1 MSPGEAQTRA
11 SVPGGHLFLTAAM
24 DARRLGRRRL
34 LFFTSIFALTAVAT
48 WFMADLLWRGGMNGV
63 EVALLVL
70 FVILFAHVAAG
81 FCTAFVGFYVMNR
94 GGDSSR
100 IGLTLPPGEDAPL
113 ASTAIVM
120 PVFNEDV
127 SRVFEGL
134 RVVYRSVQ
142 ETRRL
147 EHFDF
152 FVLSDSN
159 QPNQWVQ
166 EEVAWLELCKQVGGF
181 GKIFYRKRRHSINKK
196 AGNVAD
202 FLRRWGR
209 RYRYM
214 IVLDADSIMTGR
226 ALVQL
231 VALMERN
238 PSVGIIQ
245 TAPRIVNG
253 ETLFARLQS
262 FASRLYSPLFLAGLN
277 YWQQHEGN
285 FWGHNAVVRVQPF
298 IDHCAL
304 PDLPGSE
311 PFGGRILSH
320 DFVEAA
326 LMRKAGWGVWLAD
339 DIDGTYEEGPP
350 TLIDSAKRDRRWC
363 QGNLQ
368 HSWLLTAR
376 GFRPANRFHLLMGV
390 MGYVS
395 SPLWL
400 LFMIL
405 CTVHV
410 FAQVTAPASTARLAG
425 VALLPGQAID
435 LPVALILFALTL
447 LLLFLPKVV
456 SVVVM
461 LGRPQEAERYGGRRR
476 LILSALGETLLSV
489 LLAPVNMMFNAKFV
503 LFTLLGQGVSWVTQ
517 RRTTEGDGTDW
528 REAIITHGGQTAF
541 GLVWGVCSYII
552 SPPFFFWLSPVVVPL
567 VLSIP
572 VSILLSKTSVGRGAR
587 TLGLFLTPEETA
599 PPYEL
604 RRLHQNLTECYRHL
618 PPLEPLRADY
628 GLMQA
633 VLDPYVNALHVA
645 LLRQRRRTEESRE
658 WFLQLRERLLRDGP
672 ARFTLKEK
680 MALLL
685 DAESMIVLHREL
697 WSRPAADLAEWW
709 RLAMRQYNVLT
720 GAPTTA
726 LYR

>member
-1 MSPGEAQTRA
+1 MR
-11 SVPGGHLFLTAAM
+11 LFLTEKM
-24 DARRLGRRRL
+24 DQHRLNRRRF
-34 LFFTSIFALTAVAT
+34 LFFSAIFAFTSIAT
-48 WFMADLLWRGGMNGV
+48 WFMADLLWRN
-63 EVALLVL
+63 EVTGLEFALLVL
-70 FVILFAHVAAG
+70 FVVLFAHIAAG
-81 FCTAFVGFYVMNR
+81 FCTALVGFYVINR

-100 IGLTLPPGEDAPL
+100 ITATIPEGDEPPL

-134 RVVYRSVQ
+134 RVIYRSVQ

-159 QPNQWVQ
+159 QPNQWIQ

-231 VALMERN
+231 VALMERH
-238 PSVGIIQ
+238 PHVGIIQ

-253 ETLFARLQS
+253 ETLFARVQS
-262 FASRLYSPLFLAGLN
+262 FSNRLYSPLFLAGLN

-285 FWGHNAVVRVQPF
+285 YWGHNAVIRVQPF
-298 IDHCAL
+298 IEHCAL
-304 PDLPGSE
+304 PDLPGRE

-326 LMRKAGWGVWLAD
+326 LMRKAGWGVWLAG

-368 HSWLLTAR
+368 HTWLLAAK
-376 GFRPANRFHLLMGV
+376 GFRPANRFHLVMGI

-400 LFMIL
+400 LFMLL
-405 CTVHV
+405 CTIHV
-410 FAQVTAPASTARLAG
+410 FAQVTAPGNAGLLRPEDFTSVFGYQIEVPLA
-425 VALLPGQAID
+425 LS
-435 LPVALILFALTL
+435 LFTFTM
-447 LLLFLPKVV
+447 LLLFLPKLV
-456 SVVVM
+456 SVVVT
-461 LGRPQEAERYGGRRR
+461 LGRADEVERFGGKRR
-476 LILSALGETLLSV
+476 LVFSAMLETLTSA
-489 LLAPVNMMFNAKFV
+489 LLAPINMAFNAKFV
-503 LFTLLGQGVSWVTQ
+503 LFTVLGQGVSWVTQ
-517 RRTTEGDGTDW
+517 RRGLEGDGTDW
-528 REAIITHGGQTAF
+528 REAILTHGGHTVF
-541 GLVWGVCSYII
+541 GLVWGISSYII
-552 SPPFFFWLSPVVVPL
+552 SPPFFLWLTPVIVPL
-567 VLSIP
+567 VFSIP
-572 VSILLSKTSVGRGAR
+572 ISIALSKASFGRR
-587 TLGLFLTPEETA
+587 TRSLGIFLTPEETF

-604 RRLHQNLTECYRHL
+604 KRLHQNLAECYRHL
-618 PPLEPLRADY
+618 PPIEPLRGDY
-628 GLMQA
+628 GLLQA
-633 VLDPYVNALHVA
+633 VLDPYVNAMHVA
-645 LLRQRRRTEESRE
+645 LLRQRRQTEESRE
-658 WFLQLRERLLRDGP
+658 WFAQLRARLLREGP
-672 ARFTLKEK
+672 AKFTLKEK
-680 MALLL
+680 MALLM
-685 DAESMIVLHREL
+685 DADSMIALHRDL
-697 WSRPAADLAEWW
+697 WSCPAEELAEWW

-720 GAPTTA
+720 AAPTTA